1 MRKDLEDLKKADLA
15 KTRSEIMARLEDIE
29 NTLAPMDEPIG
40 KLTPSED
47 LEAVKGKVN
56 QLIDELNRVLL
67 SAD

>member
-1 MRKDLEDLKKADLA
+1 MTEEMLDLA
-15 KTRSEIMARLEDIE
+15 KTRSEIMARLEDVE
-29 NTLAPMDEPIG
+29 NNMKPMDEPIG